1 MLVDQGGSQ
10 FLRGAGAGH
19 SIDLQHNS
27 LLSLPN
33 DEVDQSLA
41 GVLPVDTDIPDDSP
55 GWAVIAQRNE
65 LLQTLVLA
73 CGDGLNTAV
82 AKVTD
87 PTRQTEL
94 TGAVT
99 NKETEPYALDL
110 AT

>member
-1 MLVDQGGSQ
+1 MLVDQGGPE

-65 LLQTLVLA
+65 LLQTLVLTR
-73 CGDGLNTAV
+73 GDGLNTV
-82 AKVTD
+82 VGKVTD
-87 PTRQTEL
+87 PARQTKL
-94 TGAVT
+94 TSAVT
-99 NKETEPYALDL
+99 DKETEPHALDP